1 MSTLKERH
9 RSHRQVAR
17 HARALRSAMSSI
29 TSRAVRDE
37 MLSTLGR

>member
-1 MSTLKERH
+1 MTTLRNRHRRHREAARQAGALRRAMSTT
-9 RSHRQVAR
+9 
-17 HARALRSAMSSI
+17 

>member
-1 MSTLKERH
+1 MSMLRERH
-9 RSHRQVAR
+9 RSHRKAAR
-17 HARALRSAMSSI
+17 HARALRRAMRTT